1 MSSGAEA
8 LGRFCF
14 QSLKSPALPTSLF
27 PSAGRCPGRRSQC
40 ARFSGRRGGSGG
52 LEGWRGGRQALGGLV
67 LRRLSGSHQRA
78 QVPGSG
84 LRPPPRLA
92 RVALWA
98 PAGEKRSSLLGL
110 VPVCLVGRVFVC
122 FVLFLETPL
131 ELPQPDGSNQNPTTT
146 EEEGRKKPH

>member
-1 MSSGAEA
+1 MPASPGAGAEA
-8 LGRFCF
+8 GDWR
-14 QSLKSPALPTSLF
+14 
-27 PSAGRCPGRRSQC
+27 AGGEGGRR
-40 ARFSGRRGGSGG
+40 
-52 LEGWRGGRQALGGLV
+52 WGGLV

>member
-1 MSSGAEA
+1 MVGA
-8 LGRFCF
+8 
-14 QSLKSPALPTSLF
+14 
-27 PSAGRCPGRRSQC
+27 
-40 ARFSGRRGGSGG
+40 
-52 LEGWRGGRQALGGLV
+52 LV

-84 LRPPPRLA
+84 LRPPPRRA

-98 PAGEKRSSLLGL
+98 PAGEKPSSLLGL

-131 ELPQPDGSNQNPTTT
+131 ELPQPDGSNQNPTTR
-146 EEEGRKKPH
+146 GRRKKKASLNFWTKVCMGVCVKELA